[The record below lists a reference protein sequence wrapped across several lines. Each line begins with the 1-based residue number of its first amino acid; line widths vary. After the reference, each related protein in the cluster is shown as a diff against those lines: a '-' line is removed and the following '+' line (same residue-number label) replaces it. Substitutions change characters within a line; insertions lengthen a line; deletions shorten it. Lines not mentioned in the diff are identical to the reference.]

1 MCWAWLLLKVR
12 LRQSRVNASSLL
24 WSLFIRITR
33 PQLFDH
39 LVCRRC
45 HPINDC
51 TVMMGQLSGMKIPL
65 FAFGRLGNHC
75 AHESVCPSLHS
86 RATQLRRTGA
96 SSTLNRR
103 RGVRKGRGRASS
115 FEPDFQLFL
124 RFVRLDFGH
133 SKSGVGSWWI
143 ALLLEA
149 LRLIKRKV
157 VRQKK
162 LDTRSAAL

>member
-115 FEPDFQLFL
+115 QISNSF
-124 RFVRLDFGH
+124 FVLSVWISVTQKAAWAHDGSLCSSRR
-133 SKSGVGSWWI
+133 SG
-143 ALLLEA
+143 
-149 LRLIKRKV
+149 
-157 VRQKK
+157 
-162 LDTRSAAL
+162 